1 MAITAD
7 RVIVELE
14 AKIDRYN
21 ANVRQA
27 DRAFSDATTRI
38 ERNAGIIQKSVSSA
52 MRGAGAALAG
62 VSALALARQFL
73 SLADASKQM
82 DSQLKLATKTFG
94 TLGQAQADVDRL
106 AADTRSGLVET
117 TALYGNLL
125 RATQTLGGT
134 QEQAARA
141 TETFSKALKIG
152 GADTQSAA
160 SATLQ
165 FGQALASG
173 VLRGDEFNSIAEA
186 SPRILQLL
194 ADALGKP
201 RSELRALAEDGK
213 LTSDLLFRALTDRR
227 FTAGIDEEFQTLPIT
242 FGDAMQQVQNAA
254 ITTFGAFDRGGNFST
269 AVANFVTDGAS
280 GFGDLENAAENL
292 GIETRAILAGLSD
305 VFNPMLE
312 GAKSVFGQIRG
323 EANYARES
331 IANILGLYDTL
342 RNASNA
348 AVNYANDRA
357 GDVTGYKLAG
367 STGRSDARGAF
378 LQGNRRSAAQGRIDA
393 GVRRLEAQGY
403 VVPRNADGSVNE
415 AGIKKRVNPPAPRRV
430 TTPSGGGGGSKKTGG
445 SKGPSADTLAKR
457 EESARLAALRN
468 DEAFEA
474 EKYALNQDLLR
485 ARRAT
490 ATAAATIAEFELQ
503 EIEAERGR
511 QNDSYKRDVSE
522 KKLTQARADELIALN
537 NKVAA
542 ERAGLV
548 RAEQEDR
555 QRADRASLAEADLT
569 NARDMADA
577 EGQLATTAKQRR
589 DSALRLLDYEYQ
601 LEKLRLENIVAARD
615 STDAEKEIARRR
627 LAMLPGLQAKDT
639 EATNRDNEGPLAQ
652 YRRGLDDPAT
662 QVEQAVANKLQ
673 QVNQGIS
680 DAIADQLG
688 VKDPFLKQLLDIF
701 IQQNILKPLY
711 DAFSKTQGGGG
722 IGGFF
727 GDLLGIASS
736 AAGGGSFAGSSAGG
750 IPISDLFGQGGIS
763 GNFGRASGGYVGAG
777 DLVRVNEGAS
787 PGNVEG
793 WRPMGSGT
801 VIPLGQMKAA
811 RGGGQMIVQH
821 ISVDSRNSVTPAGF
835 AQELLNQA
843 NGFAVQAG
851 QASYGRAL
859 SDAPGAVARRQ
870 TLRD

>member
-21 ANVRQA
+21 ANVRTA
-27 DRAFSDATTRI
+27 ERSFSDATNRI
-38 ERNAGIIQKSVSSA
+38 QRNSNIIEKSVSTA

-82 DSQLKLATKTFG
+82 DSQLRLATKTFG

-106 AADTRSGLVET
+106 AAETRSGLVET

-125 RATQTLGGT
+125 RATQTLGGSQT
-134 QEQAARA
+134 EAARA

-213 LTSDLLFRALTDRR
+213 LTSDLLFKALTDKR
-227 FTAGIDEEFQTLPIT
+227 FTAGIDEEFKTLPVT
-242 FGDAMQQVQNAA
+242 FGDAMQQVENAA
-254 ITTFGAFDRGGNFST
+254 ITTFGAFDRGGGFST
-269 AVANFVTDGAS
+269 ALANFVTDGAD
-280 GFGDLENAAENL
+280 GFGDLEKAAEDL

-342 RNASNA
+342 RNASNS

-357 GDVTGYKLAG
+357 GAVTGYKLSG
-367 STGRSDARGAF
+367 STGRSDARGTF
-378 LQGNRRSAAQGRIDA
+378 LQADRRSAAQGRIDQA
-393 GVRRLEAQGY
+393 ARRLEGQGY
-403 VVPRNADGSVNE
+403 IVPRNADGSVNE
-415 AGIKKRVNPPAPRRV
+415 AGIRKKVNAPAAPRAA
-430 TTPSGGGGGSKKTGG
+430 GGGGSKKTGP
-445 SKGPSADTLAKR
+445 KGPSAETLAKR
-457 EESARLAALRN
+457 EEAARLTALRN
-468 DEAFEA
+468 DEAFES

-503 EIEAERGR
+503 EIEAERAR

-522 KKLTQARADELIALN
+522 KKLTQARADELTALN
-537 NKVAA
+537 DKVAA

-548 RAEQEDR
+548 RAQEEDR

-627 LAMLPGLQAKDT
+627 LAALPGLQATDT
-639 EATNRDNEGPLAQ
+639 EATKRDNEGPLAR
-652 YRRGLDDPAT
+652 YRRGMDDPAT
-662 QVEQAVANKLQ
+662 QVEQAVADKLQ
-673 QVNQGIS
+673 QVNEGIT
-680 DAIADQLG
+680 DAIADKLG
-688 VKDPFLKQLLDIF
+688 IKDPFLKQMLDLF
-701 IQQNILKPLY
+701 IQQNIMKPLY
-711 DAFSKTQGGGG
+711 DAFSKTQSEGGGVGGFFSSLISAVSGGGG
-722 IGGFF
+722 VPSSS
-727 GDLLGIASS
+727 SS
-736 AAGGGSFAGSSAGG
+736 AA
-750 IPISDLFGQGGIS
+750 S
-763 GNFGRASGGYVGAG
+763 GDFGRASGGYVGAG
-777 DLVRVNEGAS
+777 QMVRVNEGAS

-793 WRPMGSGT
+793 WRPMGSGH
-801 VIPLGQMKAA
+801 VIPLGQMKAT
-811 RGGGQMIVQH
+811 RGGSQTIVHAPQFNLKGAVVTQQLYADMQR
-821 ISVDSRNSVTPAGF
+821 ISQDSAATAGRT
-835 AQELLNQA
+835 A
-843 NGFAVQAG
+843 
-851 QASYGRAL
+851 YGKAL
-859 SDAPGAVARRQ
+859 QDAPGRLGTYDR
-870 TLRD
+870 LKG